1 MQFPAV
7 NRHSN
12 PPRVASVAKQKFLHG
27 YPDAI
32 TCHRSASR
40 SKDRPIA
47 SHRACDGDARSRTR
61 SRVRKLDGVTNVWRK
76 RTRGVFVDKI
86 YNAMKDNSV
95 FFSSSRN
102 RESPCQ
108 LLSQLVS
115 SLSNAYIPRWY
126 NLVNLS
132 KTEPNSES
140 LLRKYCNIC
149 ERRFDRHI
157 FDL

>member
-40 SKDRPIA
+40 NKDRPIA

-95 FFSSSRN
+95 FFFFQQKS
-102 RESPCQ
+102 RESL

-149 ERRFDRHI
+149 ERKSDRHI
-157 FDL
+157 

>member
-61 SRVRKLDGVTNVWRK
+61 VRKVDGVTSVWRK

-95 FFSSSRN
+95 FFFFQQKS
-102 RESPCQ
+102 RESL

-149 ERRFDRHI
+149 ERKSDRHI
-157 FDL
+157 

>member
-61 SRVRKLDGVTNVWRK
+61 VRKVDGVTSVWRK

-95 FFSSSRN
+95 FFFFQQKS
-102 RESPCQ
+102 RESL

-132 KTEPNSES
+132 KTEPNFES

>member
-61 SRVRKLDGVTNVWRK
+61 SRVRKLDGVTSVWRK
-76 RTRGVFVDKI
+76 RTRGLFVDKI

-95 FFSSSRN
+95 FFFFQQKS
-102 RESPCQ
+102 RESL

-149 ERRFDRHI
+149 ERKSDRHI
-157 FDL
+157 

>member
-95 FFSSSRN
+95 FFFFQQKS
-102 RESPCQ
+102 RESL

-149 ERRFDRHI
+149 ERKSDRHI
-157 FDL
+157 